1 MICNSNTHTHTTLT
15 MGIWNTNNG
24 NKYNVNIKPGL
35 VSAMRAKG
43 ARFCWFRDNPGIN
56 NESDNTYYEDVTSD
70 NETHR
75 KLREGITVVCEDGES
90 LVGYVTHYVS
100 NESGQTTGT
109 NISDWFIFQPGTY
122 PTHYIIQYS
131 VDEDD
136 VHIEE
141 L

>member
-1 MICNSNTHTHTTLT
+1 MICNSNTHTTLT

-24 NKYNVNIKPGL
+24 NKHNVNIKPGL

-56 NESDNTYYEDVTSD
+56 NESDNTYYEDVTGD

-90 LVGYVTHYVS
+90 LTGYVTHYVS
-100 NESGQTTGT
+100 NESGQTFGT

-122 PTHYIIQYS
+122 PTHYHIQHS

-136 VHIEE
+136 VYIEE